1 MAEIQLAT
9 SSQKNVWRNSYYKE
23 FLRKS
28 GLMPYMGKG
37 ANNIIR
43 VSEDL
48 INKGKT
54 VHFPMIG
61 ALRGN
66 GVRGAEVLVGKEDD
80 QANYDDAVSVDFVR
94 NGLVVPEY
102 TTYQTEIAL
111 WDAAKEGLKDWSA
124 RMLKNDMVD
133 ALGGIIVPGAALTV
147 GNAVDTW
154 VKYGDATAGQRN
166 TYLTNNS
173 DRILFGAL
181 VSNGSSNVWATAL
194 GNIDSTND
202 KLTPATAA
210 LARDIADVTGPE
222 NASAPTR
229 TAITPYTTE
238 DGVYSGYVMF
248 CAPNSF
254 RDLKNNTTMQD
265 AFKYAAERGKNNPLF
280 QAGDLIYDDIIFRK
294 VPELSRLV
302 ISGAGNGGIDVDQ
315 NFLCGQAALIVGWGM
330 RPEPRTKKEDDY
342 GMRPGTAIVE
352 RRGQKKASY
361 NGTLY
366 GCVPVLTASIPAA

>member
-9 SSQKNVWRNSYYKE
+9 SSQKNVWRTSYYKE

-37 ANNIIR
+37 PNNIIR

-48 INKGKT
+48 INKGKN

-80 QANYDDAVSVDFVR
+80 QANYDDMVGVDFVR

-102 TTYQTEIAL
+102 TTYQTEIDL
-111 WDAAKEGLKDWSA
+111 WNAAKDGLKDWSA
-124 RMLKNDMVD
+124 RMLKNDMID
-133 ALGGIIVPGAALTV
+133 ALGGIIIPGAAATV
-147 GNAVDTW
+147 GNNPDTW
-154 VKYGDATAGQRN
+154 VKYGDATAAQKNAYGA
-166 TYLTNNS
+166 NNS
-173 DRILFGAL
+173 DRILFGSA
-181 VSNGSSNVWATAL
+181 VGNYSATWATAL

-202 KLTPATAA
+202 RLSAA
-210 LARDIADVTGPE
+210 VGRLAADVADTTGPE
-222 NASAPTR
+222 NATNPTR
-229 TAITPYTTE
+229 TSITPYTTE

-254 RDLKNNTTMQD
+254 RDLRGSTEIQD
-265 AFKYAAERGKNNPLF
+265 AWKYAAERGKNNPLF
-280 QAGDLIYDDIIFRK
+280 QAGDIIKDNIIYRK
-294 VPELSRLV
+294 LPELQRLV
-302 ISGAGNGGIDVDQ
+302 ISAAGNGGIDVDQ

-366 GCVPVLTASIPAA
+366 GCVPVLTASVPNA

>member
-1 MAEIQLAT
+1 MAEILLAT
-9 SSQKNVWRNSYYKE
+9 SSQRNKWRNDYYSE
-23 FLRKS
+23 FIRMS
-28 GLMPYMGKG
+28 GLKPYMGKG
-37 ANNIIR
+37 KNNIIR

-48 INKGKT
+48 INKGKS
-54 VHFPMIG
+54 VHFPLIG

-80 QANYDDAVSVDFVR
+80 QANYDDLVSVDFVR

-102 TTYQTEIAL
+102 TTYQTEMDL
-111 WDAAKEGLKDWSA
+111 WNAAKDGLKEWSA
-124 RMLKNDMVD
+124 RMLKGDLID
-133 ALGGIIVPGAALTV
+133 ALGGIIIPGSAATV
-147 GNAVDTW
+147 GNNPDTW
-154 VKYGDATAGQRN
+154 VKYGDATAAQKNAYGV
-166 TYLTNNS
+166 NNS

-181 VSNGSSNVWATAL
+181 VGNYSATWATAL

-202 KLTPATAA
+202 LLSPAIGS
-210 LARDIADVTGPE
+210 LAKDIADTTGPD
-222 NASAPTR
+222 NASQPTR
-229 TAITPYTTE
+229 TAITPYTTA

-254 RDLKNNTTMQD
+254 RSLKNNSVMTQANRD
-265 AFKYAAERGKNNPLF
+265 ARARNLNNPIF
-280 QAGDLIYDDIIFRK
+280 QDGDLIYDGVIYRK
-294 VPELSRLV
+294 IPELQRLV

-315 NFLCGQAALIVGWGM
+315 NFLCGQAALVVGWGM

-366 GCVPVLTASIPAA
+366 GCVPVLTASVPAA